1 MKLSQLVKELQHEAE
16 ELGYD
21 DVEVKVDCGSD
32 EATILGVASRGDY
45 DTSTESVKITTFIIA
60 ERRKNG

>member
-1 MKLSQLVKELQHEAE
+1 MKLSQLIMELQHEAE

-21 DVEVKVDCGSD
+21 DVEVKVDCGSS
-32 EATILGVASRGDY
+32 EAIVLGVASRGDY
-45 DTSTESVKITTFIIA
+45 VPDNDSVKITTFIIT

>member
-16 ELGYD
+16 ELDYD
-21 DVEVKVDCGSD
+21 DVEVEVDCGSN
-32 EATILGVASRGDY
+32 EAIILGVASRGDY
-45 DTSTESVKITTFIIA
+45 VPDNDSVKITTFIIA